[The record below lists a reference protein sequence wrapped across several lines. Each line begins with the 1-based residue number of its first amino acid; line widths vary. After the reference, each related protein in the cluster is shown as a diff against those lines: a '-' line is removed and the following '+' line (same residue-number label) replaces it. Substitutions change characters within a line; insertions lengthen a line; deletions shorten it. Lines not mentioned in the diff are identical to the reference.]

1 MANLIVGVTGGI
13 GSGKSAVM
21 QAFEWLGIV
30 AEDADVMARV
40 VVEPG
45 KPALKAI
52 VEHFGPDVLAPDGSL
67 NRPALRQVIFS
78 DANAKLWLENL
89 LHPLI
94 NQELEKRLAAAQS
107 PYALLVS
114 PLLFET
120 GQNRLVD
127 RVLVVDVPEALQL
140 ERASK
145 RDGVDV
151 GQIQRI
157 MASQMDRQERLAR
170 ANEVLDNSGDLASM
184 QQQVERLHRE
194 YLSMSSAAR

>member
-13 GSGKSAVM
+13 GSGKSSVM
-21 QAFEWLGIV
+21 RAFEQLGIV

-52 VEHFGPDVLAPDGSL
+52 VEHFGPEMLSPDGSL
-67 NRPALRQVIFS
+67 DRPALRQIIFS
-78 DANAKLWLENL
+78 DADAKQWLENL

-94 NQELEKRLAAAQS
+94 NQELEERLAAAS
-107 PYALLVS
+107 SSYALLVS

-120 GQNRLVD
+120 GQDRLVD
-127 RVLVVDVPEALQL
+127 RVLVVDVPKTLQL
-140 ERASK
+140 ERASQ

-151 GQIQRI
+151 AQIQRI
-157 MASQMDRQERLAR
+157 MASQMDRQERLSR
-170 ANEVLDNSGDLASM
+170 ADEVLDNSGDLASM
-184 QQQVERLHRE
+184 QQQVERLHRA
-194 YLSMSSAAR
+194 YLRMSGEG

>member
-21 QAFEWLGIV
+21 QAFEQLGAV

-52 VEHFGPDVLAPDGSL
+52 AEHFGPEVLSPDGSL
-67 NRPALRQVIFS
+67 NRPALRQIIFS
-78 DANAKLWLENL
+78 DTDAKQWLENL

-94 NQELEKRLAAAQS
+94 NQELEERLAAANS

-120 GQNRLVD
+120 GQDRLVD
-127 RVLVVDVPEALQL
+127 RILVVDVPEAIQL
-140 ERASK
+140 ERASR
-145 RDGVDV
+145 RDGVDAE
-151 GQIQRI
+151 QIQRI

-170 ANEVLDNSGDLASM
+170 ADEMLDNSGDLASM
-184 QQQVERLHRE
+184 QAQVERLHRR
-194 YLSMSSAAR
+194 YLEMSGVS

>member
-21 QAFEWLGIV
+21 QAFEQLGIV

-52 VEHFGPDVLAPDGSL
+52 LEHFGPDVLAPDGSL
-67 NRPALRQVIFS
+67 NRPALRQLIFS
-78 DANAKLWLENL
+78 DADAKQWLENL

-94 NQELEKRLAAAQS
+94 NQELEERLSAAQS

-120 GQNRLVD
+120 GQDRLVD
-127 RVLVVDVPEALQL
+127 RVLVVDVPETVQL
-140 ERASK
+140 ERASQ
-145 RDGVDV
+145 RDGVDIA
-151 GQIQRI
+151 QIRRI

-170 ANEVLDNSGDLASM
+170 ADEVLDNREDLASM
-184 QQQVERLHRE
+184 REQVERLHQR
-194 YLSMSSAAR
+194 YLEMSGVG

>member
-21 QAFEWLGIV
+21 RAFEELGIV

-40 VVEPG
+40 VVKPG

-52 VEHFGPDVLAPDGSL
+52 AAHFGPEAISPDGSL
-67 NRPALRQVIFS
+67 NRPALRQLIFS
-78 DANAKLWLENL
+78 DADAKQWLENL

-94 NQELEKRLAAAQS
+94 NQELEERLAAATS

-127 RVLVVDVPEALQL
+127 RVLVVDVPEAVQL
-140 ERASK
+140 ERASQ
-145 RDGVDV
+145 RDGGDTE
-151 GQIQRI
+151 QIRRI
-157 MASQMDRQERLAR
+157 IASQMNRQERLDR
-170 ANEVLDNSGDLASM
+170 ADEVLDNSGDLSAM
-184 QQQVERLHRE
+184 LEQVERLHQQ
-194 YLSMSSAAR
+194 YLEMSRR